1 MKEYLKIQ
9 PIIIIIAAMVS
20 TMLLGIHQSIF
31 SAVGEA
37 FSIDDLIIMSILSTI
52 SLTVACNVV
61 IGLINILEK
70 WR

>member
-20 TMLLGIHQSIF
+20 TVLLGIHQSIF
-31 SAVGEA
+31 NMVGEA
-37 FSIDDLIIMSILSTI
+37 FSVDDLIIMSILSTI

-61 IGLINILEK
+61 IGLVSIIEK